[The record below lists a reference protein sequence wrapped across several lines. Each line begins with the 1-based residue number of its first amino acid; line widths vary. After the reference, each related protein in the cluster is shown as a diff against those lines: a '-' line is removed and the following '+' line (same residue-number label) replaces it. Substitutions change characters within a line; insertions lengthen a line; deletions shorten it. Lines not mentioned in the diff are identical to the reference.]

1 MTLKES
7 LGHARE
13 VLAGGGIE
21 QASLEGELLLRQST
35 GLGRVQ
41 LYLEPE
47 RQLTLEERETLRQ
60 LIKRRLGGEPTAY
73 IAGHREFYGLD
84 FCVSPDVLIPRPES
98 ELLVEIAIGLAK
110 DRRSPL
116 IADIGTGCG
125 AIAISLALALPRAR
139 IYASD
144 VSAPALEMTLVNCR
158 QHGVTDRVR
167 LLCGDMLEPL
177 PEPVDFIIANLP
189 YVKQSEVAKDGFEPP
204 LALNGG
210 RDGLKKIRQL
220 CHQAGDKL
228 RPGGYLLLEIGQGQE
243 QAVAALLG
251 RLYPGAKIEV
261 TPDLAGIDRVITA
274 ILPRTPHI

>member
-1 MTLKES
+1 MTLRQS

-13 VLAGGGIE
+13 VLAAGGIE

-35 GLGRVQ
+35 GLDRVQ
-41 LYLEPE
+41 LYLEPG
-47 RQLTLEERETLRQ
+47 RQLSPEQKKTLRQ

-84 FCVSPDVLIPRPES
+84 FLVDPSVLIPRPES
-98 ELLVEIAIGLAK
+98 ELLLEIAISLAK
-110 DRRSPL
+110 DRRPPV

-125 AIAISLALALPRAR
+125 AIAISLALALPRAK
-139 IYASD
+139 IYATD
-144 VSAPALEMTLVNCR
+144 VSAPALRVALANCR
-158 QHGVTDRVR
+158 RHGVAGRVR

-177 PEPVDFIIANLP
+177 LGPVDLIVANLP
-189 YVKQSEVAKDGFEPP
+189 YVKESEVASGGFEPL

-228 RPGGYLLLEIGQGQE
+228 RPEGYLLLEIGQGQQ

-251 RLYPGAKIEV
+251 RLYPGARIEV
-261 TPDLAGIDRVITA
+261 SPDLGGIDRVITA
-274 ILPRTPHI
+274 ALPRTPRV